1 MQDYNFYRD
10 KVKKKRITRFFK
22 RIFDISAA
30 FIGIAVFLPLFL
42 VVAILISS
50 ESKGGVFYRQVRIG
64 KDGKPFRIM
73 KFRTMV
79 ADADKKG
86 LAITVGAD
94 SRITKTGKFLR
105 ASKIDEL
112 PQLFNVF
119 VGQMSFVGPRPE
131 VKKYVDMYDETQ
143 KAVLL
148 VRPGITEY
156 ASIVYC
162 EENALLQD
170 SVDPEATYINEIMP
184 RKLEMNL
191 NYIKSFSFIGDIG
204 IIIKTFC
211 AILK

>member
-22 RIFDISAA
+22 RIFDIFAA
-30 FIGIAVFLPLFL
+30 FIGIAVFMPLFL

-64 KDGKPFRIM
+64 KDGKPFKIM

-94 SRITKTGKFLR
+94 SRITKIGKFLR

-170 SVDPEATYINEIMP
+170 AEDPEATYINEIMP

-191 NYIKSFSFIGDIG
+191 DYIKSFSFFGDIG

>member
-10 KVKKKRITRFFK
+10 KVKKKRKTRFFK